1 MDNSTYISL
10 SLATALR
17 RQLDVTANNMANTS
31 TAGFKGERVVFSSF
45 LHRDESAATGDTS
58 FLIDRGSYVDQQQG
72 AITVTGNTLDVALKG
87 EGWFGYETPQGQRA
101 YGRDGHFA
109 VDAQGALMTMSGA
122 RVLDIGGNP
131 INLPPDALNDLSISR
146 NGTISSLANGVIS
159 QIGVFTLPDVQSYE
173 RIGNGMFIQPDLD
186 GIRPAIPDG
195 TTEVVQGAIE
205 GSNIQPVVEMTRMMS
220 IQKAY
225 ERAVELMNGEDDLRR
240 DMLRRVGRPPS

>member
-17 RQLDVTANNMANTS
+17 RELDVTANNMANAS
-31 TAGFKGERVVFSSF
+31 TAGFKGERVVFSSY
-45 LHRDESAATGDTS
+45 LHRDAAAATGDTS

-72 AITVTGNTLDVALKG
+72 AITLTGNMLDVALKG

-109 VDAQGALMTMSGA
+109 VDAQGALITMSGA
-122 RVLDIGGNP
+122 RVLDLGGNP

-173 RIGNGMFIQPDLD
+173 RIGNGMFIAPDLE
-186 GIRPAIPDG
+186 GVRPALPDT

-205 GSNIQPVVEMTRMMS
+205 GSNVQPVVEMTRMMS

>member
-72 AITVTGNTLDVALKG
+72 AITVTGNALDVALKG

-109 VDAQGALMTMSGA
+109 VDAQGALITMSGA

>member
-17 RQLDVTANNMANTS
+17 RELDVTANNMANAS
-31 TAGFKGERVVFSSF
+31 TAGFKGERVVFSSY
-45 LHRDESAATGDTS
+45 LHRDTAAATGDTS

-72 AITVTGNTLDVALKG
+72 AITLTGNMLDVALKG

-109 VDAQGALMTMSGA
+109 VDAQGALITMSGA
-122 RVLDIGGNP
+122 RVLDLGGNP

-173 RIGNGMFIQPDLD
+173 RIGNGMFIAPDLE
-186 GIRPAIPDG
+186 GVRPALPDT

-205 GSNIQPVVEMTRMMS
+205 GSNVQPVVEMTRMMS

>member
-101 YGRDGHFA
+101 YGRDGHF
-109 VDAQGALMTMSGA
+109 DAQGALMTMSGA